1 MGWHCE
7 ATRVLGPET
16 SSQTKSEELPEIYK
30 EHSELREG
38 LRTGPV
44 FFIRREGFR
53 SWQPNRDLEAAQS
66 TSQHTR
72 ATEHLSVKIRSA
84 MVIA

>member
-30 EHSELREG
+30 EHSELGRDFVRG
-38 LRTGPV
+38 PFFLSAGKDSARGKPTATLKLLNQHRNTVARLR
-44 FFIRREGFR
+44 IYQSRY
-53 SWQPNRDLEAAQS
+53 EA
-66 TSQHTR
+66 R
-72 ATEHLSVKIRSA
+72 W
-84 MVIA
+84 